1 MEKKYEDLKV
11 LKEIEKKIKTFN
23 KTRNNRIKMSTRLN
37 TYSEKWKLIFFFLN
51 IEAVIFVVLSLVGEE
66 ISQNFG
72 NVIFNVLSGMFSIYV
87 ILIQYYINE
96 LNYRERALRVHYH
109 QLDIEDL
116 IIKLKKLIMEYNSE
130 ESDSNVRM
138 EKDILKDFNIIM
150 YEYQTILKNN
160 ENHDFIDNQRRIQ
173 ETIEEQISSKVKDFT
188 IDNVVLN
195 INFILL
201 FVMPI
206 LVGIIAF
213 WG

>member
-1 MEKKYEDLKV
+1 
-11 LKEIEKKIKTFN
+11 
-23 KTRNNRIKMSTRLN
+23 MSTRLN

-130 ESDSNVRM
+130 ESDSKVRM

-160 ENHDFIDNQRRIQ
+160 ENHDSIDNQRRIQ

>member
-130 ESDSNVRM
+130 ESDSKVRM

-160 ENHDFIDNQRRIQ
+160 ENHDSIDNQRRIQ

>member
-130 ESDSNVRM
+130 ESDSKVRM
-138 EKDILKDFNIIM
+138 EKDILKYFNIIM

-160 ENHDFIDNQRRIQ
+160 ENHDSIDNQRRIQ